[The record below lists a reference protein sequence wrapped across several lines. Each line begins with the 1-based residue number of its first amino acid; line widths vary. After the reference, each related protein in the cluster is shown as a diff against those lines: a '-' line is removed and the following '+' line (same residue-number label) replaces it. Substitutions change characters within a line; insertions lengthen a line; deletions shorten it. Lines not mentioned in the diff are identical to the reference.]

1 MSSGRNKVTAILVT
15 FNRKHLVKNCL
26 NSLLEQSKC
35 LDEIIIVD
43 NNSSDGTKDELI
55 SSKYISNNFSKLENG
70 SLQSLILKK
79 MKNLNSE
86 CKINY
91 HLLESNIGGAGGFN
105 YGMELAIKNGNDFIW
120 MMDDDGHASQRCLE
134 TLINSIK
141 SSKLDFINPLVIN
154 EKNYKKL
161 SFKLGNTSDVS
172 QIKKLAD
179 NQGIIKYDVNP
190 FNGTLFYRSAAI
202 RNGAIKK
209 EMFIWGDEV
218 EYTLRA
224 KKNGLAYGTCVNSSF
239 FHPEDKSN
247 FKKFLFMEII
257 IKPQRLEMNYY
268 RNRGFINLRYLKL
281 NSHILIVK
289 VFLYYLFSLNLYR
302 ATLSLAYYLDGL
314 FNLYK
319 LKPIR

>member
-105 YGMELAIKNGNDFIW
+105 YGMELAIKNGNDFIFGGEGA
-120 MMDDDGHASQRCLE
+120 DG
-134 TLINSIK
+134 
-141 SSKLDFINPLVIN
+141 
-154 EKNYKKL
+154 
-161 SFKLGNTSDVS
+161 GNNRPTSRD
-172 QIKKLAD
+172 
-179 NQGIIKYDVNP
+179 GP
-190 FNGTLFYRSAAI
+190 
-202 RNGAIKK
+202 
-209 EMFIWGDEV
+209 
-218 EYTLRA
+218 
-224 KKNGLAYGTCVNSSF
+224 
-239 FHPEDKSN
+239 PEFPS
-247 FKKFLFMEII
+247 
-257 IKPQRLEMNYY
+257 P
-268 RNRGFINLRYLKL
+268 
-281 NSHILIVK
+281 
-289 VFLYYLFSLNLYR
+289 
-302 ATLSLAYYLDGL
+302 
-314 FNLYK
+314 
-319 LKPIR
+319 